1 MNLNDYFD
9 PVSLEPPDFSHLNP
23 QDTISRSIRIHTPDS
38 PIRDISS
45 YDLAIFGIQEDRN
58 ARIPGT
64 GKAANPVREQ
74 LYLLANGHKKLKIID
89 FGNLKTTA
97 TVEDTYFALRDIL
110 EELID
115 KSVRAIAIGGSQDML
130 LGFMKHY
137 EEYTGFCHLSIL
149 DSKLDFGSPGKTGSD
164 NFLDIL
170 INNDKYKNLII
181 SSIGYQQYFTSN
193 SQVDKM
199 ENQGHSLMRLGR
211 VRESFEAA
219 ESYLRDSVIASVD
232 LGVVKFTDAPGSVA
246 PSPNGLFGH
255 ELCRLTRYAGASNRL
270 QLIHFSEFLPQND
283 TNSLSS
289 QLYAQAIWYFIEGH
303 TIRTHEN
310 PQEKGAKKFI
320 VSSNA
325 SDQNMI
331 FYKSHRTERWWMELP
346 FKNPKTGKNHLV
358 SCSYED
364 YQKACVN
371 EIPDKWWKMMRKFA

>member
-23 QDTISRSIRIHTPDS
+23 QETISRSIRIHTPDN
-38 PIRDISS
+38 PIKDIGS
-45 YDLAIFGIQEDRN
+45 YDIAIFGIQEDRN
-58 ARIPGT
+58 ARVPGSAH
-64 GKAANPVREQ
+64 AANPVREQ

-89 FGNLKTTA
+89 FGNLKTTT

-130 LGFMKHY
+130 LGFMKHFENY
-137 EEYTGFCHLSIL
+137 AGFYHLSIL
-149 DSKLDFGSPGKTGSD
+149 DSKLDFGSPGKIGPD
-164 NFLDIL
+164 NFVDTLLD
-170 INNDKYKNLII
+170 DEKHKNLVI
-181 SSIGYQQYFTSN
+181 SNIGFQQYFTSN
-193 SQVDKM
+193 SQVDRM
-199 ENQGHSLMRLGR
+199 ENKGHNLMRLGR
-211 VRESFEAA
+211 VRESFETA
-219 ESYLRDSVIASVD
+219 ESYLRDSVLASVD
-232 LGVVKFTDAPGSVA
+232 LSVVKSSDAPGSA
-246 PSPNGLFGH
+246 NASPNGLFGH
-255 ELCRLTRYAGASNRL
+255 ELCRLTRYAGASNNL
-270 QLIHFSEFLPQND
+270 KLIHFSEYLPERD
-283 TNSLSS
+283 DNSLAA
-289 QLYAQAIWYFIEGH
+289 QLFAQAIWYFIDGH
-303 TIRTHEN
+303 TIRVNED

-320 VSSNA
+320 VSSSA

-346 FKNPKTGKNHLV
+346 FKDPQTDKNYLL